1 LRFLGIY
8 ADSAFPC
15 RYAIRGWYYQFTD
28 CRQNTT
34 KERMEG
40 DKMRFKLTIVAAVL
54 MALFATFAGTVLAQE
69 TRGTIRGTVS
79 DPNGQPVLNATVV
92 VTDVP
97 RGTKTTLT
105 TNGEGFYQAL
115 FLLPSTYQI
124 SVEAAG
130 FKKAIREGVTLQIAQ
145 QIAADI
151 LLEVGGAEE
160 TVTVT
165 GAVPTLNTENAS
177 LGTVVDQQKL
187 AELPLANGDPYK
199 LIGTAGGVS
208 YQGDERLDRPYE
220 PTHIVGYAV
229 NGVRSNRMDLT
240 IDGVASTATA
250 NENEVTASYVPPSE
264 VVQEF
269 KVQTATFDA
278 QFGNT
283 EGSVTSIVIKSGTN
297 DFHGSV
303 YSFWQPSAIGANDAF
318 GKARGQERVE
328 SKSDRY
334 GGYVSGP
341 IRFPWLYNGK
351 DKSFFLFGLEFIND
365 ARPRSNISPNL
376 WVPTAALRNGD
387 FSAYT
392 CPTPTGSSWSSTCT
406 NIYDPLTAT
415 GSSETRTQFAGNI
428 IPANRIS
435 PVAKAIMGYM
445 GEPKNPGL
453 AGNINDSNLLE
464 TTDYYNWTFRVDQQL
479 TSKNRM
485 FVRGSWYTREGLYNR
500 YTDSAY
506 AGQNFSFLSRGGVID
521 DVHTF
526 NSTTFLNVKYGYNRF
541 IRYQQSQD
549 DSVGFDLTNLWGPTQ
564 GAAYNNLIPE
574 AIRRF
579 PVISTSTGNGSAT
592 SAVTAMLGS
601 NTVTNEIRPNDSHN
615 AVAILNKT
623 WGNHSLKFGGELRI
637 YRENQNQQ
645 NQSQTGTFNFNNQY
659 TRRTSNTGL
668 TVATGGPQDYL
679 GLQSFA
685 AFLLGLPTTQ
695 SVFRATDY
703 SEYSKTWGFFVQDDF
718 RVGSRLTIN
727 AGLRYEKEI
736 ALAERQDK
744 SVSGFDYDFVQPTE
758 VTVRSRLTSNP
769 VVGLNG
775 QAIDP
780 STYSVRGGLLFS
792 GKDTE
797 KLYNTPNNTFL
808 PRFGAAYRL
817 FDKTVI
823 RGGIGLFAG
832 FLGQR
837 RSDVLQPGFTRTT
850 TLGTTVNANGR
861 AIPYSID
868 QFPSL
873 INILEPVGNTAGKE
887 TGLGG
892 AIAFFN
898 EDAKPSKQL
907 RWQFGVQHEFAG
919 GLFLEAVYVGNY
931 GYDIEHVKNINALP
945 SKYLVAGGIVNGAE
959 DPAVAARTADLN
971 RTVANPFQGLYA
983 GGNNTASTIALNV
996 LLRPF
1001 PQFGNANVLTRVNDG
1016 KSWYHSGQF
1025 GVMKRFKGGSSLQ
1038 ANYTWSKWLQAVEYL
1053 NSGDDA
1059 PTKMISDQD
1068 VPHRFS
1074 ATGTWKLPFGK
1085 GQVWDIDNAI
1095 VDGFVGGWQLNAN
1108 YQVQSGVPLQFGS
1121 YSFTG
1126 NANGN
1131 SSGDIYYL
1139 GGDIAVDNPTVDAW
1153 FNSSAFST
1161 VTPTIGHLRTLPY
1174 RFSDVRSHTRN
1185 NVDLSLMKYIT
1196 FTESMKL
1203 QIRLEALNALNRV
1216 YYPAATTAIGS
1227 SFGKVSGINQA
1238 NYPRRF
1244 QIGLK
1249 FMF

>member
-1 LRFLGIY
+1 
-8 ADSAFPC
+8 
-15 RYAIRGWYYQFTD
+15 
-28 CRQNTT
+28 
-34 KERMEG
+34 MEG

-54 MALFATFAGTVLAQE
+54 MALFATFAGTAYAQE

-151 LLEVGGAEE
+151 VLEVGGAEE

-165 GAVPTLNTENAS
+165 TALPALNTENAS
-177 LGTVVDQQKL
+177 LGAVVDQQKL

-199 LIGTAGGVS
+199 LIGTAAGVGF
-208 YQGDERLDRPYE
+208 QGDERLDRPYE
-220 PTHIVGYAV
+220 PTHIVGYSV

-240 IDGVASTATA
+240 VDGIASTATA
-250 NENEVTASYVPPSE
+250 NENEVTASYVPPSD

-297 DFHGSV
+297 DFHGSA
-303 YSFWQPSAIGANDAF
+303 YLFLQPSEIGANDAF
-318 GKARGQERVE
+318 GKARGQERVD

-334 GGYVSGP
+334 GGYISGP
-341 IRFPWLYNGK
+341 VRFPWLYNGK

-365 ARPRSNISPNL
+365 ARPRFGVSGATWI
-376 WVPTAALRNGD
+376 PTAALAAGD
-387 FSAYT
+387 FSAYM
-392 CPTPTGSSWSSTCT
+392 CPVGQTTNCT

-415 GSSETRTQFAGNI
+415 GSSNVRTAFAGNI
-428 IPANRIS
+428 IPTDRIS
-435 PVAKAIMGYM
+435 PVARAVVGYM
-445 GEPKNPGL
+445 GTPKNPGL
-453 AGNINDSNLLE
+453 AGNINDSSLLE
-464 TTDYYNWTFRVDQQL
+464 TTDYFNWTFRVDQQL
-479 TSKNRM
+479 SEKNRL

-549 DSVGFDLTNLWGPTQ
+549 DAVGFDLTNIWGSTQ
-564 GAAYNNLIPE
+564 GGIYNAKIPE

-579 PVISTSTGNGSAT
+579 PRFTFPG
-592 SAVTAMLGS
+592 
-601 NTVTNEIRPNDSHN
+601 NTVLSGNNNTNEIRPNDTHN

-623 WGNHSLKFGGELRI
+623 WGTHSVKFGGELRI

-645 NQSQTGTFNFNNQY
+645 NTNQTGEFVFNNTY
-659 TRRTSNTGL
+659 TRRSSSTSTND
-668 TVATGGPQDYL
+668 GPQDYL

-685 AFLLGLPTTQ
+685 SFLLGLPSTQ
-695 SVFRATDY
+695 QIFRAADY

-718 RVGSRLTIN
+718 RIGSRLTVN

-744 SVSGFDYDFVQPTE
+744 SVSGLDFDYVQPSQAQ
-758 VTVRSRLTSNP
+758 VRANLTTTP
-769 VVGLNG
+769 VLGLG
-775 QAIDP
+775 GVPFDP
-780 STYSVRGGLLFS
+780 SSLNLRGGLLFS

-797 KLYNTPNNTFL
+797 TLYDTPNNTFL
-808 PRFGAAYRL
+808 PRFGMAYRL
-817 FDKTVI
+817 FDRTVL

-837 RSDVLQPGFTRTT
+837 RSDVLQPGYTRTT
-850 TLGTTVNANGR
+850 SLATTVNANNR
-861 AIPYSID
+861 PIPYSID
-868 QFPSL
+868 QFPTL
-873 INILEPVGNTAGKE
+873 INILEPVGNADGKQ

-898 EDAKPSKQL
+898 RDAKPSKQL
-907 RWQFGVQHEFAG
+907 RWQFGMQHEFG
-919 GLFLEAVYVGNY
+919 GGFFMEASYVGNY
-931 GYDIEHVKNINALP
+931 GYDIEHVRNINALP
-945 SKYLVAGGIVNGAE
+945 SRYLVAGGIVNGIE
-959 DPAVAARTADLN
+959 DPAITAQSNELTRDV
-971 RTVANPFQGLYA
+971 TNPFRNLYP
-983 GGNNTASTIALNV
+983 GGSLNGSTIDVEILY
-996 LLRPF
+996 RPF
-1001 PQFGNANVLTRVNDG
+1001 PQFGANNVLTRVNDG
-1016 KSWYHSGQF
+1016 KSWFHSGQF
-1025 GVMKRFKGGSSLQ
+1025 GFMKRFRGGSNLR
-1038 ANYTWSKWLQAVEYL
+1038 ADYTWSKWIQAVEYL
-1053 NSGDDA
+1053 NAGDDL
-1059 PTKMISDQD
+1059 PTKMIGDQD
-1068 VPHRFS
+1068 VPHRLS
-1074 ATGTWKLPFGK
+1074 ASGTWKIPIGR
-1085 GQVWDIDNAI
+1085 GQQWDIENK
-1095 VDGFVGGWQLNAN
+1095 VLDGFLGGWQLQGV
-1108 YQVQSGVPLQFGS
+1108 YQVQSGLPLSFGS
-1121 YSFTG
+1121 FSFTG

-1131 SSGDIYYL
+1131 TSNDIYYL
-1139 GGDIAVDNPTVDAW
+1139 GGDVSIDNPTTDRW
-1153 FNSSAFST
+1153 FNTAAFST
-1161 VTPTIGHLRTLPY
+1161 VPPSRAHLRTLPF
-1174 RFSDVRSHTRN
+1174 RFSDVRSDMRN
-1185 NVDLSLMKYIT
+1185 TVDMSLMKYVS
-1196 FTESMKL
+1196 FTETMKL
-1203 QIRLEALNALNRV
+1203 QIRLEALNAFNRV
-1216 YYPAATTAIGS
+1216 YLPAPGTNIGTT
-1227 SFGKVSGINQA
+1227 FGVINPANQA

-1249 FMF
+1249 FLF

>member
-1 LRFLGIY
+1 
-8 ADSAFPC
+8 
-15 RYAIRGWYYQFTD
+15 
-28 CRQNTT
+28 
-34 KERMEG
+34 
-40 DKMRFKLTIVAAVL
+40 MRSRISSIATL
-54 MALFATFAGTVLAQE
+54 LFATFAMLAGSAYAQE

-79 DPNGQPVLNATVV
+79 DPNGQPVTNATVV

-124 SVEAAG
+124 TVEAPG
-130 FKKAIREGVTLQIAQ
+130 FKKALRDNVTLQIAQ

-151 LLEVGGAEE
+151 SLEVGGAEE

-165 GAVPTLNTENAS
+165 GAVPILNTENAS
-177 LGTVVDQQKL
+177 LGQVVDQQKL

-199 LIGTAGGVS
+199 LIGTAAGVGF
-208 YQGDERLDRPYE
+208 QGDERLDRPYE
-220 PTHIVGYAV
+220 PTHIVGYSV

-240 IDGVASTATA
+240 VDGIASTATA

-297 DFHGSV
+297 DFHGSL

-341 IRFPWLYNGK
+341 VRFPWLYNGK

-365 ARPRSNISPNL
+365 ARPRFGIAGSS
-376 WVPTAALRNGD
+376 WVPTAALASGD
-387 FSAYT
+387 FSAFA
-392 CPTPTGSSWSSTCT
+392 CPTTGAPSTWKDCT
-406 NIYDPLTAT
+406 NIYDPATAT
-415 GSSETRTQFAGNI
+415 GSSNVRTIFAGNI
-428 IPANRIS
+428 IPADRIN
-435 PVAKAIMGYM
+435 PVAKALLPYM
-445 GEPKNPGL
+445 GAPKNPGL

-464 TTDYYNWTFRVDQQL
+464 VTDYFNWTFRVDQQL
-479 TSKNRM
+479 TSKNRL

-526 NSTTFLNVKYGYNRF
+526 DSTTFLNVKYGYNRF
-541 IRYQQSQD
+541 IRWQQSQD
-549 DSVGFDLTNLWGPTQ
+549 DAVGFDLTNLWGAQQ
-564 GAAYNNLIPE
+564 GAAYNSLIPE

-579 PVISTSTGNGSAT
+579 PRFTFPGGQTVSGN
-592 SAVTAMLGS
+592 
-601 NTVTNEIRPNDSHN
+601 NNTNEIRPNDTHN

-623 WGNHSLKFGGELRI
+623 WGTHSVKFGGELRI

-645 NQSQTGTFNFNNQY
+645 NTNQTGEFIFNNTY
-659 TRRTSNTGL
+659 TRRSSSTST
-668 TVATGGPQDYL
+668 TDGPQDYL

-685 AFLLGLPTTQ
+685 AFLLGLPSTQ
-695 SVFRATDY
+695 QVFRAADY

-718 RVGSRLTIN
+718 RIGSRLTIN

-744 SVSGFDYDFVQPTE
+744 SVSGFDFDYVQPSQAAFRTAMA
-758 VTVRSRLTSNP
+758 TINAGATPIR
-769 VVGLNG
+769 GLDG
-775 QAIDP
+775 AIIDP
-780 STYSVRGGLLFS
+780 NSINLKGGLLFS

-797 KLYNTPNNTFL
+797 TLYDTPNNTFL

-817 FDKTVI
+817 FDKTVL

-837 RSDVLQPGFTRTT
+837 RSDVLQPGYTRTT
-850 TLGTTVNANGR
+850 TLATTVNANNR
-861 AIPYSID
+861 PIPFSMD

-873 INILEPVGNTAGKE
+873 INILEPVGNADGKQ

-898 EDAKPSKQL
+898 RDAKPSKQL
-907 RWQFGVQHEFAG
+907 RWQFGMQHEFGG
-919 GLFLEAVYVGNY
+919 GLFVEAVYVGNY
-931 GYDIEHVKNINALP
+931 GYDLEHVVNINALP

-959 DPAVAARTADLN
+959 DPAIKARSDALTFD
-971 RTVANPFQGLYA
+971 VVNPFRNLYP
-983 GGNNTASTIALNV
+983 GGSLNGSTIDLEV

-1001 PQFGNANVLTRVNDG
+1001 PQFGLNNVLSRVNDG

-1025 GVMKRFKGGSSLQ
+1025 GIMKRFSGGSNLR
-1038 ANYTWSKWLQAVEYL
+1038 ADYTWSKWMQAIEYL
-1053 NSGDDA
+1053 NPGDDG

-1068 VPHRFS
+1068 VPHRLS
-1074 ATGTWKLPFGK
+1074 ASGTWKIPVGR
-1085 GQVWDIDNAI
+1085 GQRWEIDNRI
-1095 VDGFVGGWQLNAN
+1095 VDGFIGGWQFQGV
-1108 YQVQSGVPLQFGS
+1108 YQVQSGLPLAFGS

-1131 SSGDIYYL
+1131 TSNDIYYL
-1139 GGDIAVDNPTVDAW
+1139 GGDIAIDDPTVDRW
-1153 FNSSAFST
+1153 FNTAAFST
-1161 VTPTIGHLRTLPY
+1161 IAPSRAHLRTLPF
-1174 RFSDVRSHTRN
+1174 RFSNVRSDIRN
-1185 NVDLSLMKYIT
+1185 TVDFSLMKYIN

-1203 QIRLEALNALNRV
+1203 QFRLEALNAFNRV
-1216 YYPAATTAIGS
+1216 YRPAPGTNIGALT
-1227 SFGKVSGINQA
+1227 SFGVINPANQA

-1249 FMF
+1249 FLF

>member
-1 LRFLGIY
+1 MLPNTEPLG
-8 ADSAFPC
+8 FE
-15 RYAIRGWYYQFTD
+15 RIRTRVGITNYSVDLEQGLEIKT
-28 CRQNTT
+28 
-34 KERMEG
+34 EG
-40 DKMRFKLTIVAAVL
+40 EKMRFKLTIVAALL
-54 MALFATFAGTVLAQE
+54 MALFATFSGTAYAQE
-69 TRGTIRGTVS
+69 TRGSIRGTVS

-124 SVEAAG
+124 TVEAAG
-130 FKKAIREGVTLQIAQ
+130 FKKAIRDGVTLQIAQ
-145 QIAADI
+145 QIAANI
-151 LLEVGGAEE
+151 ALEVGGAEE

-165 GAVPTLNTENAS
+165 GAIPTLNTENAS

-199 LIGTAGGVS
+199 LIGTAAGVS

-240 IDGVASTATA
+240 VDGIASTATA

-297 DFHGSV
+297 NFHGSV

-318 GKARGQERVE
+318 GKARGQERVN

-341 IRFPWLYNGK
+341 IHFPWLYDGK

-365 ARPRSNISPNL
+365 ARPRFGIAGSS
-376 WVPTAALRNGD
+376 WVPTAKLASGD
-387 FSAYT
+387 FSDYL
-392 CPTPTGSSWSSTCT
+392 CPVGVTTNCT
-406 NIYDPLTAT
+406 NVYDPVSAT
-415 GSSETRTQFAGNI
+415 GSTNARTQFAGNI
-428 IPANRIS
+428 IPTARIS
-435 PVAKAIMGYM
+435 PLAKALLTYM
-445 GEPKNPGL
+445 GTPKNPGL

-464 TTDYYNWTFRVDQQL
+464 VTDYYNWTFRVDQQL

-485 FVRGSWYTREGLYNR
+485 FVRGSWYNREGLYNR

-541 IRYQQSQD
+541 IRWQQSQD
-549 DSVGFDLTNLWGPTQ
+549 DAVGFDLTNLWGSQ
-564 GAAYNNLIPE
+564 LGGVYNGLIPE

-579 PVISTSTGNGSAT
+579 PRFEFPGGQTVSGN
-592 SAVTAMLGS
+592 
-601 NTVTNEIRPNDSHN
+601 NNTNEIRPNDTHN

-623 WGNHSLKFGGELRI
+623 WGKHSVKFGGELRI

-645 NQSQTGTFNFNNQY
+645 NTNQTGRFVFNNTY
-659 TRRTSNTGL
+659 TRRSSSSSTND
-668 TVATGGPQDYL
+668 GPQDYL

-685 AFLLGLPTTQ
+685 AFLLGYPSTQ
-695 SVFRATDY
+695 EVFRATDY

-718 RVGSRLTIN
+718 RIGSRLTIN
-727 AGLRYEKEI
+727 AGVRYEKEI

-744 SVSGFDYDFVQPTE
+744 SVSGFDYGYVQPTE
-758 VTVRSRLTSNP
+758 ATVRSRLTTSP
-769 VVGLNG
+769 VLGLNG
-775 QAIDP
+775 QNIDP
-780 STYSVRGGLLFS
+780 ATYNVRGGLLFA
-792 GKDTE
+792 GKDTD

-817 FDKTVI
+817 FDKTVL

-850 TLGTTVNANGR
+850 TLATTVNANNR
-861 AIPYSID
+861 PIPYLID

-907 RWQFGVQHEFAG
+907 RWQFGVQHEFGG
-919 GLFLEAVYVGNY
+919 GLFVEAVYVGNH
-931 GYDIEHVKNINALP
+931 GYDIEHVVNINALP

-959 DPAVAARTADLN
+959 DPAIAARTADLN

-983 GGNNTASTIALNV
+983 GGNNTAATIALNV

-1016 KSWYHSGQF
+1016 KTWFHSGQF
-1025 GVMKRFKGGSSLQ
+1025 GVMKRFKGGSNLR
-1038 ANYTWSKWLQAVEYL
+1038 ADYTWSKWLQAVEYL
-1053 NSGDDA
+1053 NAGDEG
-1059 PTKMISDQD
+1059 PTKMIADQD
-1068 VPHRFS
+1068 VPHRLS
-1074 ATGTWKLPFGK
+1074 VSGTWKIPVGR
-1085 GQVWDIDNAI
+1085 GQQWDIDNRI
-1095 VDGFVGGWQLNAN
+1095 LDGFVGGWQFQGV
-1108 YQVQSGVPLQFGS
+1108 YQVQSGIPLSFGS

-1126 NANGN
+1126 NANGTTSN
-1131 SSGDIYYL
+1131 DIYYL
-1139 GGDIAVDNPTVDAW
+1139 GGEIAIDNPTVDRW
-1153 FNSSAFST
+1153 FNTAAFST
-1161 VTPTIGHLRTLPY
+1161 VPPSIGHLRTLPF
-1174 RFSDVRSHTRN
+1174 RFSNVRSDIRN
-1185 NVDLSLMKYIT
+1185 NVDFSLMKYIN

-1203 QIRLEALNALNRV
+1203 QFRLEALNVMNRV
-1216 YYPAATTAIGS
+1216 YRPAPGTNIGTT
-1227 SFGKVSGINQA
+1227 FGVINPANQA